1 MPSPKYGD
9 FIPSNWKD
17 KEVKMSLTVT
27 ALLSLVCF
35 ALAVLNVYQFL
46 ARRGAQRLA
55 EIL

>member
-1 MPSPKYGD
+1 
-9 FIPSNWKD
+9 
-17 KEVKMSLTVT
+17 MSLTVT